1 MKKRKKCP
9 SCGWPVGFQTV
20 KCPNCNF
27 PVRMSSASLQKSIN
41 QIKNRPLLT
50 IGIIVILII
59 IFPFLQPESIKTERI
74 LRKADKILF
83 KSGVSSYDTFCV
95 RDFTRYERH
104 PYIDGL
110 NLRNKEND
118 ELSNVSE
125 RSNPELY
132 KEIEDKYEK
141 LSDDYWSW
149 HLANKLR
156 QRYLALSNC
165 NSKDKL
171 PEDFQDMKKLG
182 LKMQKIFPKTY
193 KEFPNLKF

>member
-1 MKKRKKCP
+1 MRKRKKCP
-9 SCGWPVGFQTV
+9 SCGWPVGFQSV

-74 LRKADKILF
+74 LRKADKILS
-83 KSGVSSYDTFCV
+83 KSGVSYDSLCV
-95 RDFTRYERH
+95 GDFTRYERH

-118 ELSNVSE
+118 ELSNVNE

-182 LKMQKIFPKTY
+182 LKMQKIFPKIY

>member
-1 MKKRKKCP
+1 MRKRKKCP
-9 SCGWPVGFQTV
+9 SCGWPVGFQSV

-74 LRKADKILF
+74 LRKADKILS
-83 KSGVSSYDTFCV
+83 KSGVSYDSLCV
-95 RDFTRYERH
+95 GDFTRYERH

-110 NLRNKEND
+110 NLRKKERD

-171 PEDFQDMKKLG
+171 PEDFQNMKKLG
-182 LKMQKIFPKTY
+182 LKMQKIFPKIY

>member
-1 MKKRKKCP
+1 MRKRKKCP
-9 SCGWPVGFQTV
+9 SCGWPVGFQSV

-74 LRKADKILF
+74 LRKADKILS
-83 KSGVSSYDTFCV
+83 KSGVSYDSLCV
-95 RDFTRYERH
+95 GDFTRYERH

-110 NLRNKEND
+110 NLRKKERD

-182 LKMQKIFPKTY
+182 LKMQKIFPKIY

>member
-1 MKKRKKCP
+1 MRKRKKCP
-9 SCGWPVGFQTV
+9 SCGWPVGFQSV

-74 LRKADKILF
+74 LRKADKILS
-83 KSGVSSYDTFCV
+83 KSGVSYDSLCV
-95 RDFTRYERH
+95 GDFTRYERH

-182 LKMQKIFPKTY
+182 LKMQKIFPKIY

>member
-1 MKKRKKCP
+1 MRKRIKCP
-9 SCGWPVGFQTV
+9 SCGWPVGFQSV

-74 LRKADKILF
+74 LRKADKILS
-83 KSGVSSYDTFCV
+83 KSGVSYDSLCV
-95 RDFTRYERH
+95 GDFTRYERH

-110 NLRNKEND
+110 NLRKKERD

-182 LKMQKIFPKTY
+182 LKMQKIFPKIY

>member
-1 MKKRKKCP
+1 MRKRKKCP

-50 IGIIVILII
+50 IGIIVISII

-95 RDFTRYERH
+95 RDFTRYEKH

-110 NLRNKEND
+110 NLRNKERD

-149 HLANKLR
+149 LLANKLK
-156 QRYLALSNC
+156 QHYLALSNC

-171 PEDFQDMKKLG
+171 PEDFEDMKKLG

>member
-1 MKKRKKCP
+1 MKKRKKCT

-27 PVRMSSASLQKSIN
+27 PVRMSSASLQKSID
-41 QIKNRPLLT
+41 QIRKKPVLT
-50 IGIIVILII
+50 IGIIVISII
-59 IFPFLQPESIKTERI
+59 IFPFLQPESLKTSRI
-74 LRKADKILF
+74 LREADQILS
-83 KSGVSSYDTFCV
+83 KSGVYDDGFCV

-110 NLRNKEND
+110 NLRQKKWD

-149 HLANKLR
+149 HLANQLR
-156 QRYLALSNC
+156 QHYLALSNC

-182 LKMQKIFPKTY
+182 LKMQKIFPETY

>member
-27 PVRMSSASLQKSIN
+27 PVRMSSASLEKSID
-41 QIKNRPLLT
+41 QIRKKPLLT
-50 IGIIVILII
+50 IGIIVISII
-59 IFPFLQPESIKTERI
+59 IYPFLQSESLKTERI
-74 LRKADKILF
+74 LRKADQILS
-83 KSGVSSYDTFCV
+83 KSGVYYDGFCV
-95 RDFTRYERH
+95 RDFTRYGRH

-110 NLRNKEND
+110 NLRQKERD

>member
-1 MKKRKKCP
+1 MRKRKKCP
-9 SCGWPVGFQTV
+9 SCGWPVGFQSV

-74 LRKADKILF
+74 LRKADKILS
-83 KSGVSSYDTFCV
+83 KSGVSYDSLCV
-95 RDFTRYERH
+95 GDFTRYERH

-110 NLRNKEND
+110 NLRNKERD
-118 ELSNVSE
+118 ELNNVSE
-125 RSNPELY
+125 RSNPEFY
-132 KEIEDKYEK
+132 KDIEDKYEK

-182 LKMQKIFPKTY
+182 LKMQKIFPKIY

>member
-1 MKKRKKCP
+1 MRKRKKCP
-9 SCGWPVGFQTV
+9 SCGWPVGFQSV

-41 QIKNRPLLT
+41 Q
-50 IGIIVILII
+50 I

-110 NLRNKEND
+110 NLRNKERD